1 MEYLDEVNENGE
13 PTGRT
18 VEREFAHSN
27 GVRHRTAH
35 VWIIRQYCG
44 KIQVLLQKRSKTK
57 DSYPGC
63 YDISS
68 AGHIPA
74 GSDYRESAIRELKEE
89 LGATASPDDLIY
101 CGQRKFLI
109 NTSFR
114 GKKFIDNQVSNVYVL
129 VLDDESAFVPDNV
142 EVESVRWFDFD
153 ECFYKVKNNLFSHC
167 IFIEEL
173 MMIKNKITHLHK

>member
-18 VEREFAHSN
+18 VEREIAHSN

-35 VWIIRQYCG
+35 VWIIRQYGG

-74 GSDYRESAIRELKEE
+74 GSDYR
-89 LGATASPDDLIY
+89 
-101 CGQRKFLI
+101 
-109 NTSFR
+109 
-114 GKKFIDNQVSNVYVL
+114 
-129 VLDDESAFVPDNV
+129 
-142 EVESVRWFDFD
+142 
-153 ECFYKVKNNLFSHC
+153 
-167 IFIEEL
+167 
-173 MMIKNKITHLHK
+173 

>member
-1 MEYLDEVNENGE
+1 MEYLDEVKENGE

-35 VWIIRQYCG
+35 VWIIRQYGG

-74 GSDYRESAIRELKEE
+74 GSDYTESAVRELKEE
-89 LGATASPDDLIY
+89 LGVTASIDDLIY
-101 CGQRKFLI
+101 CGQRKFFV

-114 GKKFIDNQVSNVYVL
+114 GKKFIDNQVSNVYAL
-129 VLDDESAFVPDNV
+129 VLDADESAFVPDRV

-153 ECFYKVKNNLFSHC
+153 ECLQNVRNNLFSHC
-167 IFIEEL
+167 IFEEEL
-173 MMIKNKITHLHK
+173 LMLKDKATHIF

>member
-1 MEYLDEVNENGE
+1 MEYLDEVNERGE

-27 GVRHRTAH
+27 GTRHRTAH
-35 VWIIRQYCG
+35 VWIIRQCDG
-44 KIQVLLQKRSKTK
+44 KMQVLLQKRSKTK

-74 GSDYRESAIRELKEE
+74 GSDYKESAIRELKEE
-89 LGATASPDDLIY
+89 LGITAAPDDLIY
-101 CGQRKFLI
+101 CGQRKFLV
-109 NTSFR
+109 NTSFN
-114 GKKFIDNQVSNVYVL
+114 GKKFIDNQVSNVYAL
-129 VLDDESAFVPDNV
+129 VLDYDESAFTPDNV

-153 ECFYKVKNNLFSHC
+153 ECFYNVRNNLFSHC
-167 IFIEEL
+167 IFEEEL
-173 MMIKNKITHLHK
+173 LMLKDKATHIF

>member
-18 VEREFAHSN
+18 VERETAHSN

-35 VWIIRQYCG
+35 VWIIRQCGG

-74 GSDYRESAIRELKEE
+74 GSDYKESAIRELKEE
-89 LGATASPDDLIY
+89 LGVTASPDDLIY
-101 CGQRKFLI
+101 CGQRKFLV
-109 NTSFR
+109 NTSFN
-114 GKKFIDNQVSNVYVL
+114 GKKFIDNQVSNVYAL
-129 VLDDESAFVPDNV
+129 VSDDESAFTPDKV
-142 EVESVRWFDFD
+142 EVESVSWFDFD
-153 ECFYKVKNNLFSHC
+153 ECLQNVRNNLFSHC
-167 IFIEEL
+167 IFEEEL
-173 MMIKNKITHLHK
+173 LMLKDKATHIF

>member
-18 VEREFAHSN
+18 VERETAHSN

-35 VWIIRQYCG
+35 VWIIRQCG
-44 KIQVLLQKRSKTK
+44 GKMQVLLQKRSKTK

-74 GSDYRESAIRELKEE
+74 GSDYTESAVRELKEE
-89 LGATASPDDLIY
+89 LGVTASIDDLIY
-101 CGQRKFLI
+101 CGQRKFFV

-114 GKKFIDNQVSNVYVL
+114 GKKFTDNQVSNVYAL
-129 VLDDESAFVPDNV
+129 VLDADESAFVPDKV

-153 ECFYKVKNNLFSHC
+153 ECLQNVRNNLFSHC
-167 IFIEEL
+167 IFEEEL
-173 MMIKNKITHLHK
+173 LMLKDKVTHIF